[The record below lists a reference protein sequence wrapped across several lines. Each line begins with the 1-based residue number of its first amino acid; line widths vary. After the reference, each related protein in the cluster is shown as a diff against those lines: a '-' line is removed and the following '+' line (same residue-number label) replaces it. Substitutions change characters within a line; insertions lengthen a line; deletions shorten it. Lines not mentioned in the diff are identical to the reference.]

1 MFQRLALRSNRKSG
15 MLSSR
20 ITDPLSTWR
29 FWTAGGILRRKND
42 GLSAPALMWFLKA
55 REDPHAVTELFFDA
69 AY

>member
-42 GLSAPALMWFLKA
+42 GLSAPALLRFLKA
-55 REDPHAVTELFFDA
+55 RGNPHAVSEILFDA
-69 AY
+69 PY